1 MGGQGEPSVR
11 AGVHAQTLVRTSSP
25 ALIDPAVRI
34 ERQLADS
41 GYLSV
46 MLMANNDPR
55 IYNTENGIDFE
66 IADFLGMHENF
77 QVEVDSHSA
86 SPAFMEDTRQTAL
99 ALAQAQ
105 AIDASDLI
113 EILNPPNAQL
123 LLAHL
128 RERQA
133 AAAKAKQQQDQEMI
147 AHGINPANQNQPG
160 RRKRG

>member
-41 GYLSV
+41 GYIAV
-46 MLMANNDPR
+46 QLMSNNDPR
-55 IYNTENGIDFE
+55 IYNTESGLEFE
-66 IADFLGMHENF
+66 INSFLGMHENF

-86 SPAFMEDTRQTAL
+86 SPAFMEDTRQVAQAL
-99 ALAQAQ
+99 AAAQ
-105 AIDASDLI
+105 AIGPEDLI

-128 RERQA
+128 RARQK
-133 AAAKAKQQQDQEMI
+133 AAAKEHQAELAAGVAQQGQ
-147 AHGINPANQNQPG
+147 AG
-160 RRKRG
+160 RRRPQRH